1 MEKRNLA
8 IIGGGPGGYL
18 AALRAAQLG
27 LSVVLF
33 EKEKVGGICIN
44 VGCIPTKYLLHQ
56 TEIFHELRTNR
67 NLEGPIS
74 ELQLNWSK
82 IQAGKQRVVERLV
95 KGLEFY

>member
-56 TEIFHELRTNR
+56 TEIFM
-67 NLEGPIS
+67 S
-74 ELQLNWSK
+74 
-82 IQAGKQRVVERLV
+82 
-95 KGLEFY
+95 